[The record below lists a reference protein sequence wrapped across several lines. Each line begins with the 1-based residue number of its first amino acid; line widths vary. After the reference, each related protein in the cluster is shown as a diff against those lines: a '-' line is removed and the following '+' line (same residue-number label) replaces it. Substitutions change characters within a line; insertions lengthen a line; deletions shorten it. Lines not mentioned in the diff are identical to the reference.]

1 MKEIVLI
8 ACVSKKGKTRAKAK
22 DLYKGALFTRSL
34 AYAKSLK
41 PDKIFIISAL
51 HGLLSLE
58 KEIEPYDVTL
68 SYVNPKKKAN
78 KPNLKVLSKNEA
90 IKWGEE
96 LVNELKYH
104 SNLEEDQFILLAGQ
118 SYVNP
123 LKEYLAKKKEP
134 LHGMRV
140 GERIKELK
148 RLIEK
153 TNDNDSTQ
161 NI

>member
-58 KEIEPYDVTL
+58 KEIEL
-68 SYVNPKKKAN
+68 YVFKPKWTGD
-78 KPNLKVLSKNEA
+78 S
-90 IKWGEE
+90 
-96 LVNELKYH
+96 
-104 SNLEEDQFILLAGQ
+104 Q
-118 SYVNP
+118 S
-123 LKEYLAKKKEP
+123 
-134 LHGMRV
+134 
-140 GERIKELK
+140 
-148 RLIEK
+148 
-153 TNDNDSTQ
+153 
-161 NI
+161 